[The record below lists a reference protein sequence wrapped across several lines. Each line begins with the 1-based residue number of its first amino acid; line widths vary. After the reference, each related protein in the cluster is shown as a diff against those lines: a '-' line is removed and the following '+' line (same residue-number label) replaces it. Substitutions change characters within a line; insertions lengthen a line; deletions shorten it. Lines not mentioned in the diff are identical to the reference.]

1 MPPFSISCK
10 LEDNPQGAHPKYQ
23 EKNLGFG
30 PPILDCKLVRSTFIV
45 MFTNLLLGD
54 SGCQKQYLGLKRMN

>member
-45 MFTNLLLGD
+45 MFTNLPA
-54 SGCQKQYLGLKRMN
+54 SG